1 MALSPHDQL
10 RDDFRFTIE
19 LALRDVLRPLG
30 IRKQLIDLQ
39 LQVMSVKIMKHILEC
54 NWIVRQGLPATSTT
68 GGTQEHNTAE
78 LTKLNLIS

>member
-1 MALSPHDQL
+1 MTPQDQL

-19 LALRDVLRPLG
+19 LALREVLRPLG
-30 IRKQLIDLQ
+30 IRRQLTDLQ
-39 LQVMSVKIMKHILEC
+39 LQVMSVKVMKHILEC

-78 LTKLNLIS
+78 LTKFSLIS